1 MVGSRKDKYQGLV
14 QEDLDCLLT
23 VLDWANELDLKVVL
37 TFLTVPG
44 RVFAQQNGGKQ
55 DMRLWQSFSLQ
66 DEAVQFFNDVAL
78 YVGHHPALFAL
89 NPINEPAPEMVE
101 PAFDDWY
108 QGDYEKWYQLIKG
121 TPRDLNSFYERVVR
135 GIRKVRNQ
143 LPVMIDSG
151 LYGNPFAFKYLRP
164 IDDPH
169 MFYSFHWYM
178 PFVYASAG
186 ATKFAYPGKAP
197 VEETKYSDVIL
208 WDKDRLHTMLGPGT
222 YLGP

>member
-14 QEDLDCLLT
+14 QEDLDRLLT

-143 LPVMIDSG
+143 I
-151 LYGNPFAFKYLRP
+151 
-164 IDDPH
+164 
-169 MFYSFHWYM
+169 
-178 PFVYASAG
+178 AG
-186 ATKFAYPGKAP
+186 
-197 VEETKYSDVIL
+197 D
-208 WDKDRLHTMLGPGT
+208 DRLWALWQSIRI
-222 YLGP
+222 